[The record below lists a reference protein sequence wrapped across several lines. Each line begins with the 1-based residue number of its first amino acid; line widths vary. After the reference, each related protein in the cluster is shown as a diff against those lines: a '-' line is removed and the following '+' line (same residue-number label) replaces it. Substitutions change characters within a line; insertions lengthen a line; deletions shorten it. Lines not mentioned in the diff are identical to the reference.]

1 MQLRKTDIIIEFT
14 KTAVPLALSLFIPA
28 VILYANAIV

>member
-1 MQLRKTDIIIEFT
+1 MQLRKTDIVIEFT
-14 KTAVPLALSLFIPA
+14 KTFVPVVLSLFIPA